1 MTSILN
7 VDTIADK
14 AGTGPVGLTK
24 QMAPKGWSDTNATG
38 TTINGSFN
46 ISSLTDASTGQQ
58 THNFTNSFSNAN
70 YCAVLTV
77 RNNVNQI
84 WIEDSN
90 KAAGSAQGR
99 SYTGSAYQDNPQD
112 VLFTGDL
119 A

>member
-1 MTSILN
+1 MTSVLN
-7 VDTIADK
+7 VDMIADK

-24 QMAPKGWSDTNATG
+24 QMAPKAWSDTNSTG
-38 TTINGSFN
+38 TTINDSFN
-46 ISSLTDASTGQQ
+46 ISSLGDAGTGAQ
-58 THNFTNSFSNAN
+58 THNFTNSFTNAN
-70 YCAVLTV
+70 YCKILTV

-84 WIEDSN
+84 WIEDGN